1 MRHQVA
7 AGGSEVAADTRY
19 SIVDKGH
26 WQDLS
31 QTISMIPHPAHR
43 RTHSTLYLL
52 VPLLLFAGRLHA
64 KDLQIDIPMPTI
76 AGVVDEQNGNSS
88 GP

>member
-1 MRHQVA
+1 
-7 AGGSEVAADTRY
+7 
-19 SIVDKGH
+19 
-26 WQDLS
+26 
-31 QTISMIPHPAHR
+31 MIPHPAHR
-43 RTHSTLYLL
+43 RTHSTLYLF

-76 AGVVDEQNGNSS
+76 AGVVDEQNDNSS